1 VTVKKA
7 NDRATV
13 VCGDFR
19 VRPDWPHAAFA
30 AGCCGKNLARWFLF
44 SAVSKDLASLTMTPN
59 FARPPNPR
67 PIQPMR
73 TSEALIALAVVLAI
87 ALLVG
92 AGILI
97 GRMQSRRKDGTRI
110 RKGPVGPRSGSRG
123 ASPPQRNL
131 RLVTRKRN

>member
-1 VTVKKA
+1 M
-7 NDRATV
+7 
-13 VCGDFR
+13 F
-19 VRPDWPHAAFA
+19 
-30 AGCCGKNLARWFLF
+30 
-44 SAVSKDLASLTMTPN
+44 PN
-59 FARPPNPR
+59 FARPPNPP

-87 ALLVG
+87 ALLIG

-97 GRMQSRRKDGTRI
+97 GRMQARRKDGTRI

-123 ASPPQRNL
+123 ASPRQRNL

>member
-1 VTVKKA
+1 MVGCA
-7 NDRATV
+7 NFRA
-13 VCGDFR
+13 R
-19 VRPDWPHAAFA
+19 ADWPHAAFA
-30 AGCCGKNLARWFLF
+30 AGYCGKNLARYFWLC
-44 SAVSKDLASLTMTPN
+44 AVTKDLASLTMTPN

-73 TSEALIALAVVLAI
+73 TSEGLIALAVVLAI

-92 AGILI
+92 AGFLI
-97 GRMQSRRKDGTRI
+97 GRMQSRRKDRSRI
-110 RKGPVGPRSGSRG
+110 KKGPVGPRSGSRG